1 MDELKFGPNGGL
13 IYALEWVLCFENMN
27 EFKLTL
33 SLERYLVN
41 NMDWLEDELSDFD
54 DDYLI
59 IDCPGQIELYT
70 HIPVMRDLVQAM
82 TRLDYRICAVYLLDA
97 QFMDDPPK
105 FFSGVMTAMSA
116 MVQLEVPHI
125 NILSKMDLVEGDGKD
140 GGARSRRVERF
151 LETDPSL
158 LLEDL
163 NSTTSPKFAALN
175 EALLRL
181 IDEFNLVSFIPLNIT
196 DEDSVAVTL
205 QHIDHAM
212 QYGEDIEPKEV
223 RDDDVGDEGMM
234 AGGE

>member
-1 MDELKFGPNGGL
+1 
-13 IYALEWVLCFENMN
+13 
-27 EFKLTL
+27 
-33 SLERYLVN
+33 
-41 NMDWLEDELSDFD
+41 MDWLEDELSDFD

-82 TRLDYRICAVYLLDA
+82 TRLDYRVCAVYLLDA

-125 NILSKMDLVEGDGKD
+125 NILSKMDLIEGDGE
-140 GGARSRRVERF
+140 ARSRRVERF

-163 NSTTSPKFAALN
+163 NATTSPKFAALN

-181 IDEFNLVSFIPLNIT
+181 IDDFNLVSFIPLNIT

-212 QYGEDIEPKEV
+212 QYGEDVEPKEV
-223 RDDDVGDEGMM
+223 RDDDMNES
-234 AGGE
+234 GGSPE

>member
-1 MDELKFGPNGGL
+1 MK
-13 IYALEWVLCFENMN
+13 
-27 EFKLTL
+27 
-33 SLERYLVN
+33 RYLVN
-41 NMDWLEDELSDFD
+41 NMDWLEEELSDFD

-125 NILSKMDLVEGDGKD
+125 NILSKMDLIDGQD
-140 GGARSRRVERF
+140 GGGARSRRVERF

-163 NSTTSPKFAALN
+163 NASTSPKFAALN

-223 RDDDVGDEGMM
+223 RDEDATLAE
-234 AGGE
+234 